1 MSASGDSGGAL
12 LWTRGCRFSFGG
24 VGGLFLFLGLAARG
38 AGGAGTGAWAA
49 GGTGTGAGARGAEAG
64 FAGDAIAIVIEPGLA
79 ALECL
84 PGLLLCG
91 VVRAAASSALG

>member
-1 MSASGDSGGAL
+1 MELVLTGSN
-12 LWTRGCRFSFGG
+12 
-24 VGGLFLFLGLAARG
+24 LFDLIFLGLAARG

-84 PGLLLCG
+84 PGLLLSG
-91 VVRAAASSALG
+91 VVGAAGWVASLPC